1 MSPVAQRFGEWAST
15 SRTFTAI
22 TDLLTVV
29 QREGARLPAL
39 FSRPCAL
46 PLSSC
51 LPSCVAI
58 LSTAATISPTRQ
70 NHQTTTDL
78 ERWCILPSYAT
89 EASQRPLRS
98 SPVTVQAPLTSCS
111 LWHHHN
117 PITVYTLR
125 ESPCFAAR
133 PSEHE
138 QCAGNEI
145 AVNAIYAAS
154 LRRPL
159 SKDVPNGSNT
169 FWEISH
175 FRNSL
180 LDSVDHSG
188 NYC

>member
-1 MSPVAQRFGEWAST
+1 MRAPPPH
-15 SRTFTAI
+15 
-22 TDLLTVV
+22 
-29 QREGARLPAL
+29 PA
-39 FSRPCAL
+39 
-46 PLSSC
+46 C
-51 LPSCVAI
+51 LPVLRFCR
-58 LSTAATISPTRQ
+58 LQPATISPTRHH
-70 NHQTTTDL
+70 HQTTTDL

-89 EASQRPLRS
+89 EASQRQLRS
-98 SPVTVQAPLTSCS
+98 SPVTVQAPLTYFS
-111 LWHHHN
+111 LWHHCN

-125 ESPCFAAR
+125 ESPCFEAR

-138 QCAGNEI
+138 QCAGNKI